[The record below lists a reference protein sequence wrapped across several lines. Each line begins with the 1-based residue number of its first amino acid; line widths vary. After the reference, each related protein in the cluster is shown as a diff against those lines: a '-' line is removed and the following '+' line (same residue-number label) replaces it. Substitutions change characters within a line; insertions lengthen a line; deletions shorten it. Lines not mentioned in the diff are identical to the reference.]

1 MGEDRKSWKKEK
13 GDEKM
18 KVLEKIGIGLGTK
31 VPEKT
36 CDDISCPYHGSLKVR
51 GKVLEGEVVSDK
63 MMSTVVVRKERLDY
77 VKKYERFEKRTSR
90 IPAHNPPCINAKVG
104 DKVKIAEC
112 RPVSKTV
119 TFVVVEV
126 MK

>member
-1 MGEDRKSWKKEK
+1 
-13 GDEKM
+13 M
-18 KVLEKIGIGLGTK
+18 KVLEKTGIGLGTK
-31 VPEKT
+31 EPEKT
-36 CDDISCPYHGSLKVR
+36 CNDILCPYHGSLKVR

-63 MMSTVVVRKERLDY
+63 MMGTVVVRKERLYY

-90 IPAHNPPCINAKVG
+90 MPAHNPPCISAKVG

-112 RPVSKTV
+112 RPISKTV